1 MPDFFAEDIQN
12 GVAHFTTE
20 DSHHA
25 LRVLRLREG
34 ESLGVSFEGRRYL
47 ASALVTDNGVTARI
61 LEETASTEPKTRI
74 TLYQGWAK
82 GDKMEQIVRQAT
94 ELGAASVVPVL
105 FSRCVARPENAKR
118 MERLNKIAREAAMQ
132 SKRTLIPQVEDT
144 ITVTQLRERLKAHE
158 QALVAYELETAKT
171 LPEAMKNASD
181 IALIIGPEGGLT
193 PDEVDT
199 MGATPLS
206 LGPRILRTETAG
218 IAAIA
223 QILALN
229 NDYQ

>member
-1 MPDFFAEDIQN
+1 MPDFFAETIQN
-12 GVAHFTTE
+12 GVAHFTKE

-47 ASALVTDNGVTARI
+47 ASALVTDTGVTARI
-61 LEETASTEPKTRI
+61 LKETASTEPKTRI

-94 ELGAASVVPVL
+94 ELGAAGVVPVL

-144 ITVTQLRERLKAHE
+144 ITVAQLRERLKAHE

-171 LPEAMKNASD
+171 LPEAMKNAKD

-193 PDEVDT
+193 QDEVDT
-199 MGATPLS
+199 MGAIPLS